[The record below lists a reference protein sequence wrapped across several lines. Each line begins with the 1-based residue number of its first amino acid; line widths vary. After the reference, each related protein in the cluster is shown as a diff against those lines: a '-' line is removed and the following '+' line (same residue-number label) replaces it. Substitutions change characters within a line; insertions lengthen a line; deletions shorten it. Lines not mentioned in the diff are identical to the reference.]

1 MTQVHPFQPLK
12 LLRHADR
19 VETMLRGLTVY
30 PVSVEF
36 DLSNKCPHDCPMCSF
51 GTSKSQGYRQQ
62 AWVTFPAPRAHAL
75 LDEFAALGVQSVTF
89 TGGGEPL
96 IHPDAASLFAHAA
109 AVGLQY
115 GLVTNGVLLVEKVRD
130 VVAESATFVRV
141 SLDAGTEATHLVTH
155 GIQQPQFE
163 RVLANLRALRLRAP
177 ALTIGASFC
186 VQPANV
192 QEVLTAAQRVK
203 DAGGSYLE
211 LRPTYPTEWR
221 GDGWSGALSKRQMQ
235 TAAAQAHAARALH
248 DGDGFQVIGLEDR
261 FQAIAPDETYEKGYA
276 QCHIGPLTT
285 IVGADG
291 RLWHCCVQRGI
302 EGFSYGS
309 VLPNTP
315 FKDVWDTEQHRRMR
329 AEIDVEKC
337 PRCRYDN
344 YNRLIE
350 GAFLRDGMHAAF
362 V

>member
-1 MTQVHPFQPLK
+1 MISPFQPMK
-12 LLRHADR
+12 LLRHG
-19 VETMLRGLTVY
+19 EKIKLMLAGVTVY

-51 GTSKSQGYRQQ
+51 GTSKSDGYRQQ
-62 AWVTFPAPRAHAL
+62 NWVTFPTKRALEL
-75 LDEFAALGVQSVTF
+75 LDEFSELGVQSVTF

-96 IHPDAASLFAHAA
+96 IHPDAAVIFERAA
-109 AVGLQY
+109 KNGLQY
-115 GLVTNGVLLVEKVRD
+115 GIVTNGVLLTSKVRD

-141 SLDAGTEATHLVTH
+141 SLDAGTEATHQITH
-155 GIQQPQFE
+155 GIEAAQFE
-163 RVLANLRALRLRAP
+163 RILGNMQALRLRAP

-192 QEVLTAAQRVK
+192 CEVMTAAQRVK

-221 GDGWSGALSKRQMQ
+221 GDGWNGALTSTELK
-235 TAAAQAHAARALH
+235 TAAAQAQAARALY
-248 DGDGFQVIGLEDR
+248 DDDSFQVIGLEDR
-261 FQAIAPDETYEKGYA
+261 FQAIDPNEKYEKGYTA
-276 QCHIGPLTT
+276 CHIGPLTT

-291 RLWHCCVQRGI
+291 RLWHCCVMRGI

-309 VLPNTP
+309 VLPNIP
-315 FKDVWDTEQHRRMR
+315 FKDVWDTRLHKDTRSD
-329 AEIDVEKC
+329 IDVAKC
-337 PRCRYDN
+337 PRCRYDS
-344 YNRLIE
+344 YNRIIE
-350 GAFLRDGMHAAF
+350 GAFLRDGLHAAF